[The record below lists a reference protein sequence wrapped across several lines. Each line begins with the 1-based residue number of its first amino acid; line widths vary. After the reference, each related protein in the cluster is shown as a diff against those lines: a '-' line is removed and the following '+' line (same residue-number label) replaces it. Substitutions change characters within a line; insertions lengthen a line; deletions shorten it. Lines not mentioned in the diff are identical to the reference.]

1 MYYDGDYAETPSNDP
16 AFLYHNL
23 LVAIDRERAL
33 NNGEP
38 WFLARM
44 IDALAV
50 KTGERVVHIGTGT
63 GYYTG
68 ILAELAGTEGKV
80 IGVEIDSELAA
91 RARDNLSRYPQVE
104 VTTASGTELRT
115 ENIDALFVNAGA
127 THPLDCWLDALAPAG
142 RLLLPLT
149 ARCRMGVVMKVTRS
163 VSGFA
168 ACFVSQTG
176 IFDCAGARDDR
187 AGKRLADALD
197 RGTWADVRSLRR
209 DRHRRGPSCWLHGR
223 GWCFSAD
230 PP

>member
-1 MYYDGDYAETPSNDP
+1 MGRIDDFRQVYAGVVTATAGTTDPRIRQAFATVPREDYLGPGPWHVMYYDGDYAETPSDDP

-80 IGVEIDSELAA
+80 IGVEIDSEL
-91 RARDNLSRYPQVE
+91 
-104 VTTASGTELRT
+104 
-115 ENIDALFVNAGA
+115 
-127 THPLDCWLDALAPAG
+127 DALAPAG

-149 ARCRMGVVMKVTRS
+149 ARCRMGVVMKVTRC

-209 DRHRRGPSCWLHGR
+209 DQHRRGPSCWLHGR